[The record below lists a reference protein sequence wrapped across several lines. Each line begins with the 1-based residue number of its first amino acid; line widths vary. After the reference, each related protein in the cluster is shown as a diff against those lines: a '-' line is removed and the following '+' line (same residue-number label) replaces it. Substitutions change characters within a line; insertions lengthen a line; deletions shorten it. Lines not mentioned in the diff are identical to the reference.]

1 MICWHDNEASD
12 FFFVPLMA
20 TKEMN
25 EWMETIDGTLANL
38 NSWFVGHL
46 SLRWLFFDFARL
58 CCTPFFDENHDSHQV
73 IISFSHLG
81 DFFFKSILNFYWIL
95 LIFFFEKLIHLYLL
109 HFNMRT
115 RRKENVSSSLMSGL
129 KQ

>member
-12 FFFVPLMA
+12 FFIVPLMA

-25 EWMETIDGTLANL
+25 EWTETIDTTLANL

-58 CCTPFFDENHDSHQV
+58 CCTPFFYENHDSHQV
-73 IISFSHLG
+73 IISSIHLG
-81 DFFFKSILNFYWIL
+81 EFFFKSILNIYWIL
-95 LIFFFEKLIHLYLL
+95 LIFIFEKLIHLYLL